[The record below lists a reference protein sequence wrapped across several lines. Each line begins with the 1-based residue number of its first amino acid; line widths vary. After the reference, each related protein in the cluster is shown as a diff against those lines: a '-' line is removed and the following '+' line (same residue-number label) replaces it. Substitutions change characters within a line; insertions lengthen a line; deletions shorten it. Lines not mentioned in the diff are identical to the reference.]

1 MGHVMNT
8 KFFRYWGLALALALI
23 PRPGSTCDQCQAREQ
38 EDALHQSYQH
48 AAAQVNAQVDAQR
61 LLLALAP
68 VPELAPAASAVKVVI
83 FHTNDIHG
91 YIGPYAGNPSR
102 HIPPSGGAASLATLL
117 KGEALP
123 HLWIDSGDWYQGAL
137 EGTLTK
143 GDAVID
149 IFNRLGLTAGALGN
163 HDFDFGQANV
173 QRLAG
178 LAHFPILGANIS
190 DAGQVPGYAKPFVLS
205 EVYPGVKVGI
215 FGLIT
220 RNMPQLLS
228 RQNVAGLS
236 FSREIDAARA
246 AVLELRR
253 QGATIIIAA
262 THVGIENVGGRDT
275 GVSEGDIFLAN
286 NVPGIDLILG
296 GHTHSELQQPVIVSA
311 NGGSTMITQTRGNLS
326 AVYRIELTV
335 DSKTGA
341 LADVDGK
348 LIPLDPAR
356 YPPDP
361 GIAQVVDD
369 DSALVTKTVGQ
380 KIGETTVDLNRGNVE
395 SNLGNWIAD
404 TLRLQG
410 NADIGVINTEG
421 IRADLPKGDVT
432 SGDIY
437 KVFPFDNYVYKVE
450 ITGAELKKLIE
461 RNFGDGTVLL
471 QYSGLNIVFNPAAP
485 PGQRLT
491 ELTVGGTPVDDA
503 KIYTISTLDFIVNVD
518 KTFVGIKTKLI
529 DMSSTGFRDLLI
541 ETVRKTSPLS
551 PVLDGRVKAVP

>member
-1 MGHVMNT
+1 MNRN
-8 KFFRYWGLALALALI
+8 FFRYWGLALALALI
-23 PRPGSTCDQCQAREQ
+23 ARPGSACDRCQAREQ
-38 EDALHQSYQH
+38 EDVLSRSYQP
-48 AAAQVNAQVDAQR
+48 AAAQANAQVAAQR
-61 LLLALAP
+61 LLLAAAFAP
-68 VPELAPAASAVKVVI
+68 EAASVKVVI

-102 HIPPSGGAASLATLL
+102 NLPPSGGAASLATLL

-143 GDAVID
+143 GDAVVD
-149 IFNRLGLTAGALGN
+149 IFNRLGLTASELGN

-178 LAHFPILGANIS
+178 LAHFSILGANIS
-190 DAGQVPGYAKPFVLS
+190 DAGQVPAYAKPFVLS
-205 EVYPGVKVGI
+205 EVYPGVRVGI

-220 RNMPQLLS
+220 QNMPKLLS
-228 RQNVAGLS
+228 RQNIAGLS
-236 FSREIDAARA
+236 FAREIDAARA

-262 THVGIENVGGRDT
+262 THIGIENVGGLDT

-296 GHTHSELQQPVIVSA
+296 GHTHSELQQPVIVST
-311 NGGSTMITQTRGNLS
+311 NGVRTMITQTRGNLS

-335 DSKTGA
+335 DPQTGA
-341 LADVDGK
+341 LAGADGK
-348 LIPLDPAR
+348 LVPLDPAQ

-361 GIAQVVDD
+361 DIQQIVAAA
-369 DSALVTKTVGQ
+369 SALVTRAVGH
-380 KIGETTVDLNRGNVE
+380 KIGETTVDLNRGHVE

-410 NADIGVINTEG
+410 NADIGVINTKG
-421 IRADLPKGDVT
+421 IRADLPKGDLT

-437 KVFPFDNYVYKVE
+437 KVFPFDNSIYKVE
-450 ITGAELKKLIE
+450 ITGAELKRLIE
-461 RNFGDGTVLL
+461 QNFGDGTVSL

-491 ELTVGGTPVDDA
+491 ALTVGGVPVDDA
-503 KIYTISTLDFIVNVD
+503 KTYTISTLDFIVNVD
-518 KTFVGIKTKLI
+518 KTFVGIKTRLV
-529 DMSSTGFRDLLI
+529 DMSATGFRDLLI
-541 ETVRKTSPLS
+541 ETVRKTSPIS
-551 PVLDGRVKAVP
+551 PALDGRVKAAP